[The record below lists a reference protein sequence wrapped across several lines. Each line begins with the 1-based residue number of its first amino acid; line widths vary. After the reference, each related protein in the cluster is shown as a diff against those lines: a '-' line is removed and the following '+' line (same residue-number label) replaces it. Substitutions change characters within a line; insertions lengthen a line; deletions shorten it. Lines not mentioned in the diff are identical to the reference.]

1 MTLEDLETS
10 DLGRRVGYLR
20 GGAIGA
26 VLVVA
31 VIEALVVSLIL
42 LLT

>member
-20 GGAIGA
+20 GGAIA
-26 VLVVA
+26 VVLVVA